1 MIIKLPNQ
9 QALVFSPGTVGLAIC
24 RAIIETHYPD
34 APRAALPEG
43 VTDQPWHV
51 LCPRGEIEEGD
62 AVYGLMHDPVH
73 AFRLACFERGMSVD
87 DALAVAGTPF
97 DVLPLAL
104 DLKGGIHW
112 FRLEDQVTAL
122 CTAIGIPA
130 PTVTESLPDDLPD
143 LDTDQRDAFERAYA
157 KLIDAYATTYPQVD
171 EVVPFAVSKL
181 AVRRKLR
188 ELGLEAMLDDFL
200 AANPTRQKDWD
211 DSQILLT
218 TDPLLVASIPAFAAA
233 TGATD
238 AAITDLL
245 KSCRE

>member
-9 QALVFSPGTVGLAIC
+9 KAFVFCPGTVGLAIC

-34 APRAALPEG
+34 APRAALPEC

-51 LCPRGEIEEGD
+51 LCPRGEIEDGES
-62 AVYGLMHDPVH
+62 VYGLMRDPFH
-73 AFRLACFERGMSVD
+73 AFRLACIERGMSVG
-87 DALAVAGTPF
+87 DAIAAAGTPF

-104 DLKGGIHW
+104 DLKGGIDW
-112 FRLEDQVTAL
+112 FRLEDQVPAL
-122 CTAIGIPA
+122 CAAIGIPA

-157 KLIDAYATTYPQVD
+157 KLIDAYATTNPQVD

-188 ELGLEAMLDDFL
+188 ELGLESMLDDFL

-218 TDPLLVASIPAFAAA
+218 TDPLLVASIPAFAEA

>member
-9 QALVFSPGTVGLAIC
+9 KAFVFSPGTVGLAIC

-34 APRAALPEG
+34 APRAALPEC

-51 LCPRGEIEEGD
+51 LCPRGEIEDGES
-62 AVYGLMHDPVH
+62 VYGLMRDPLH
-73 AFRLACFERGMSVD
+73 AFCLACFERGMSVG
-87 DALAVAGTPF
+87 DAIAAAGTPF

-112 FRLEDQVTAL
+112 FRLEDQVPAL
-122 CTAIGIPA
+122 CAAIGIPA
-130 PTVTESLPDDLPD
+130 PTVTESLPDNLPD

-157 KLIDAYATTYPQVD
+157 KLIDAYATTTPQVD

-188 ELGLEAMLDDFL
+188 ELGLESMLDDFL

-218 TDPLLVASIPAFAAA
+218 TDPLLVASIPAFAEA